1 MIGVVATPSQRSVVR
16 EFFELFKTPWEFYR
30 HDGHYD
36 VVLCAGPDGIEHS
49 SAKLVLIYGGHELP
63 FDAALRRQGYSNPC
77 GPRMLV
83 TEGMRIPV
91 YGDSVTF
98 AASGSGILL
107 DEESQQAAAYSEV
120 QTNGPIVVRI
130 GYDLFHE
137 VTILL
142 TEGQPHANAGIP
154 SLDLHISFLRN
165 LIVRNRIPLV
175 EIPPV
180 PRGYRFI
187 ACLTHDVDH
196 PSMRLH
202 KFDHT
207 MVGFA
212 YRALVGSAL
221 AALRG
226 RQGMRTVLQNWAAVL
241 QLPFVYLGLLPDF
254 WNQLDTYTS
263 LEGEGVRSSFF
274 VIPFKHR
281 RGAKRGELPPY
292 RRASAYGAAD
302 IADEI
307 RRLLAD
313 NHEIGLHGIDAWH
326 DTDKGR
332 EELNEV
338 CRAAGSQVVGVR
350 MHWLYLAEQSPAV
363 LEGLGVDYDSTVGYN
378 EAVGYRAGTSQVYRP
393 LGVQRLLELPLHV
406 MDTALFFPACQNLSF
421 AAARRVV
428 GAIID
433 NAVHFGGVMTIN
445 WHDRSIAPERLW
457 RDFYVDLIHELRSRG
472 AWLASARDTVL
483 WFRQRRAA
491 VFDDIDWTTG
501 KVNASLEMGR
511 NLPGLDVRVR
521 NVSNPLAAVERRCH
535 TSPEHSAGATRA

>member
-1 MIGVVATPSQRSVVR
+1 MIGVIANPSQHEVVR

-36 VVLCAGPDGIEHS
+36 IVLCADPDVMENS

-63 FDAALRRQGYSNPC
+63 FDAAQRMQGHSNPC

-83 TEGMRIPV
+83 AEGMRIPV
-91 YGDSVTF
+91 YGESVTF
-98 AASGSGILL
+98 AASRSGILL
-107 DEESQQAAAYSEV
+107 DEESQQAAAYLEV
-120 QTNGPIVVRI
+120 RANGPIMVRI
-130 GYDLFHE
+130 GYDLFDE

-154 SLDLHISFLRN
+154 SLDIHISFLRN
-165 LIVRNRIPLV
+165 LIVRNGIPLT

-196 PSMRLH
+196 PSLRLH
-202 KFDHT
+202 RFDHT
-207 MVGFA
+207 MFGFA

-226 RQGMRTVLQNWAAVL
+226 RQSMRTVLQNWAAVL
-241 QLPFVYLGLLPDF
+241 KLPFVLLGLLPDF
-254 WNQLDTYTS
+254 WNRLDTYTF
-263 LEGEGVRSSFF
+263 LEGDGVRSSFF
-274 VIPFKHR
+274 IIPFKHCC
-281 RGAKRGELPPY
+281 GANGGEPAPY

-326 DTDKGR
+326 DMSKGR
-332 EELNEV
+332 EELDEMSKV
-338 CRAAGSQVVGVR
+338 TGKQVVGVR
-350 MHWLYLAEQSPAV
+350 IHWLYFAKESPAV
-363 LEGLGVDYDSTVGYN
+363 LESLGVDYDSTVGYN

-393 LGVQRLLELPLHV
+393 LGVQRLLELPLHI
-406 MDTALFFPACQNLSF
+406 MDTALFFPARQNLSF
-421 AAARRVV
+421 AEARGVI
-428 GAIID
+428 GPIID
-433 NAVHFGGVMTIN
+433 NAVQFGGVVTIN
-445 WHDRSIAPERLW
+445 WHDRSVAPERLW
-457 RDFYVDLIHELRSRG
+457 RDFYVDLIQELRSRG

-491 VFDDIDWTTG
+491 VFEDIDQTTG
-501 KVNASLEMGR
+501 DVNAGVETGKS
-511 NLPGLDVRVR
+511 LPGMDVRVH
-521 NVSNPLAAVERRCH
+521 NASNSACRR
-535 TSPEHSAGATRA
+535 